1 MAEGPSP
8 WGHGIPD
15 LAWAVALGLPSLGTA
30 CSLWKGLFWVGGGGR
45 LSDPAG
51 AGIWAGP
58 RRPESCLAGSLGLVA
73 AGTQPLRAHELAST
87 RAAQGGRRG
96 ALAHPVCLL
105 ARRKPENEAAAG
117 TPVLTCPLRGFSGAC
132 RQHGQGAPFSCLA
145 AQVFLLDARDNP
157 GCLTFPKVPREWHGL
172 RLRALLPTLPL
183 CKWDPEP
190 HRKGVL
196 GSRTPSGARERV
208 YVGRWDSGVG
218 ASLEASPASLVP
230 RSGSAGPSVQTP
242 EGSAF
247 PPWLQGALSEHHLFK
262 YVINLQPSYV

>member
-51 AGIWAGP
+51 AGIWARP

-132 RQHGQGAPFSCLA
+132 RQHGQGAAFSCLA

-157 GCLTFPKVPREWHGL
+157 ECLTFPKVPREWHGL

-190 HRKGVL
+190 HGKGAL
-196 GSRTPSGARERV
+196 GSRTPSGARERQ
-208 YVGRWDSGVG
+208 YVGRRDSGVG

-230 RSGSAGPSVQTP
+230 RSGSAGLSVQTP

-262 YVINLQPSYV
+262 YMINLQPSYV